1 MKKSKSLNSGNDY
14 IDSIKCSS
22 CEEAFSAGNFYIQ
35 HYQSIHGGLPP
46 EYVDKEKFMCDECPS
61 VFMQKHRLK
70 THKDNVHS
78 NKPDRTKKDFQC
90 KFCDKKFLRGFSLK
104 EHILREHEKSTP
116 FQCNQCTRSFGTRSR
131 LKTHIQLVHE
141 RVKCNECGQEM
152 CNAFIL
158 KRHKAKVHGL
168 KPTNAQQC
176 KHCPLFFSRKGSL
189 INHIAKIHPE
199 IKEQ

>member
-152 CNAFIL
+152 CSTVFL
-158 KRHKAKVHGL
+158 
-168 KPTNAQQC
+168 PTNDHQC
-176 KHCPLFFSRKGSL
+176 KHYFSAAKL
-189 INHIAKIHPE
+189 KNHLTKIHPE
-199 IKEQ
+199 IKI